1 MELPRDWSEFIGLL
15 CAHRVQFL
23 VVGGHAMAIHGRPR
37 FTEDLDVFIA
47 ATPAN
52 VRRLAAALEEF
63 GFHDLAAASEEFLRH
78 DRMASLGSKPLRID
92 ITNSID
98 GVSFATAWK
107 SRVRARF
114 GERTVGFIGYRQFLR
129 NKKASGRPKDLLDLE
144 LLAESRPPRRS
155 RPRRR

>member
-52 VRRLAAALEEF
+52 VKRLAAALQEF
-63 GFHDLAAASEEFLRH
+63 GFHDLAAASDQFTGP
-78 DRMASLGSKPLRID
+78 DRMASLGTKPLRID

-98 GVSFATAWK
+98 GVSFASAWK

-114 GERTVGFIGYRQFLR
+114 GGHVVGFIGYRHFLR
-129 NKKASGRPKDLLDLE
+129 NKRAAGRAKDLLDLE
-144 LLAESRPPRRS
+144 LLAESRPARR
-155 RPRRR
+155 RPRR